1 MSRHPEPRLSWA
13 RFNSNFAV
21 FAAIC
26 LLATPSAAREDIR
39 GIWIDDTGKGAV
51 ELRLCGES
59 KQSMCGYIVWLQQP
73 LDRKGKPLVDSLNPE
88 PTRRKQPICGL
99 QVIGQLKPMR
109 SGAWDKG
116 WIYDPKQGKSF
127 DVEVRRRGEDRLKV
141 TGYLGI
147 KLLSESF
154 VWNRAPADIPLCS
167 KPN

>member
-1 MSRHPEPRLSWA
+1 MSRYFEPR
-13 RFNSNFAV
+13 RFWVRLTSKTAV
-21 FAAIC
+21 VAAIF
-26 LLATPSAAREDIR
+26 LLAIPAAAREDIR
-39 GIWIDDTGKGAV
+39 GVWFDDTGKGAV
-51 ELRLCGES
+51 ELRLCGET

-73 LDRKGKPLVDSLNPE
+73 LDRKGRPLVDSLNPE

-99 QVIGQLKPMR
+99 QVIGRLKPMR

-127 DVEVRRRGEDRLKV
+127 DVEIRRQGEDRLKV

-154 VWNRAPADIPLCS
+154 VWSRAPADIQLCQQT
-167 KPN
+167 N